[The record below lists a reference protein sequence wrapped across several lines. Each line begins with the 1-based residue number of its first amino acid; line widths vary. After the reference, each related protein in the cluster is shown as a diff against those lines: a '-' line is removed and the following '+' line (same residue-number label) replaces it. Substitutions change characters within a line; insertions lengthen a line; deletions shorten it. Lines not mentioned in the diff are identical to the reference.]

1 MKLQFYEQQEH
12 GRYHIADIECKYV
25 PLLGE
30 YVHLQNI
37 DIDCSVKTFVCQAT
51 EPVYDL
57 VKKEL
62 ESIIVVLYDDSDD
75 SKL

>member
-1 MKLQFYEQQEH
+1 MKLQFYEQQEQN
-12 GRYHIADIECKYV
+12 RKHIGDIGCEYI

-30 YVHLQNI
+30 RVFLC
-37 DIDCSVKTFVCQAT
+37 DFDGSVKTFVCQAT

-62 ESIIVVLYDDSDD
+62 VCIIVVLYDDSKNAD
-75 SKL
+75 L

>member
-12 GRYHIADIECKYV
+12 GRYYIDSFECEYI

-30 YVHLQNI
+30 CVHLQNT
-37 DIDCSVKTFVCQAT
+37 DGSVKTFVCQVT

-57 VKKEL
+57 IKKEL
-62 ESIIVVLYDDSDD
+62 VSIIVVLYDDSKNTD
-75 SKL
+75 L

>member
-12 GRYHIADIECKYV
+12 GRYYIDSFECEYI

-30 YVHLQNI
+30 YVHLQNT
-37 DIDCSVKTFVCQAT
+37 DGSVKTFVCQAI
-51 EPVYDL
+51 EPIYDL

-62 ESIIVVLYDDSDD
+62 VCIIVVLYDDSND